1 MAQLLKV
8 NNTTIRNPQ
17 DFTIEKYDIT
27 KAGRVANGAMT
38 LELVAK
44 KRKFLLRWE
53 VISGTDLAAIHAQI
67 DTNVMFFTFSYRENG
82 ATYTAVCYSGAKHAK
97 QFRPEGV
104 WYWTDVSFDFIEQ

>member
-8 NNTTIRNPQ
+8 NNTTLRNPQ
-17 DFTIEKYDIT
+17 EFSIEKYDIT

-53 VISGTDLAAIHAQI
+53 VISGTDLAAILAQI
-67 DTNVMFFTFSYRENG
+67 DTSTMFFTFSYVENG
-82 ATYTAVCYSGAKHAK
+82 STKTAECYSGAKHQK
-97 QFRPEGV
+97 QFRTDGV

>member
-8 NNTTIRNPQ
+8 NNTTLRNPQ
-17 DFTIEKYDIT
+17 EFSIEKYDIT

-53 VISGTDLAAIHAQI
+53 VISGTDLDAILAEI
-67 DTNVMFFTFSYRENG
+67 DQDAMFFTFSYVENG
-82 ATYTAVCYSGAKHAK
+82 TTKTAECYSGAKKVK